1 MSDEPSSVLGKL
13 AQYDA
18 AKISTQPLYDEWS
31 QTYEQEVVRSG
42 ADGNTQMPLG
52 YPIRCRRQPIPCFLE
67 FKEIPKL
74 TNRLE
79 GIVYLCRRISLLS
92 TQSGS
97 L

>member
-42 ADGNTQMPLG
+42 AHGNT
-52 YPIRCRRQPIPCFLE
+52 
-67 FKEIPKL
+67 
-74 TNRLE
+74 
-79 GIVYLCRRISLLS
+79 
-92 TQSGS
+92 
-97 L
+97 